1 MTRLD
6 IEFPSGES
14 RCAAWLFLP
23 ETAVPP
29 PVIVMAHGLG
39 ATRDMRLE
47 AFALRFVAAGYACLV
62 FDYRHFGD
70 SGGEPRQLLDIA
82 RQRAD
87 WRAAIACVRARA
99 DVDAGRV
106 VLWGTSF
113 AGGHA
118 IAVGARDAGVVAV
131 VAQCPFTDGPA
142 SVRKMEA
149 FAAAKVTVLA
159 VIDWIGSLVGR
170 RPVYVATA
178 GRPGETALM
187 TAPDV
192 APGYL
197 GLVPAT
203 TRFRNEV
210 AARIA
215 LAVLFDAPGRRLRDL
230 RGPTLVCVCD
240 HDSVAPAAATLRHA
254 AAAGPNIDVHRYAA
268 GHFDIYAGEWFE
280 RAVAD
285 QLEFLHR
292 HVPTS
297 GARP

>member
-70 SGGEPRQLLDIA
+70 SGGEPWQLLDIA

>member
-118 IAVGARDAGVVAV
+118 IAVGAGDASVVAV

-170 RPVYVATA
+170 KPVCVATA
-178 GRPGETALM
+178 GRAGETALM

-197 GLVPAT
+197 GLVPAK

-215 LAVLFDAPGRRLRDL
+215 LAVLFDAPGRHLRDL
-230 RGPTLVCVCD
+230 RCPALVCVCD
-240 HDSVAPAAATLRHA
+240 HDSVAPASATLRHA
-254 AAAGPNIDVHRYAA
+254 AHASRVDVRRYAA

-280 RAVAD
+280 RVIAD
-285 QLEFLHR
+285 QLAFLHR
-292 HVPTS
+292 HVPTD
-297 GARP
+297 GTRT